1 MHKHQ
6 KIKDHKALKEVLAKY
21 RDAEVARL
29 YDVSRERI
37 RQLRQRYK
45 IAKPDRSV
53 YKMWALLDARK
64 LYKKKLS
71 VKTISK
77 TISVSES
84 TIYKWHK
91 KGLLK

>member
-1 MHKHQ
+1 MKHQ
-6 KIKDHKALKEVLAKY
+6 KIKDHKALKEVLVKY

-45 IAKPDRSV
+45 ITTPDRPV
-53 YKMWALLDARK
+53 YKMWALLNARK
-64 LYKKKLS
+64 LYKKGLS
-71 VKTISK
+71 LKAIYKTVKVSK
-77 TISVSES
+77 G
-84 TIYKWHK
+84 TIYNWHK